1 MPRPKRS
8 KRRRSPNRLTAG
20 FRRLVSK
27 ALARPVDGKTGFD
40 IQPVKLAGFTLSA
53 RAATPVGR
61 PTLEQWTHAFWF
73 ACATEEAADYW
84 IGDLLALAESR
95 ADWQEKLDQAMTVS
109 GLARHT
115 LDNKLYVSR
124 HVAEAER
131 QIAPT
136 PAHAAEV
143 AKLPVRSQRALLT
156 KAKEEGWTV
165 RELRKELRAT
175 QRDAPVDTT
184 KKAPDAL
191 EQFLADRHITTLWP
205 RDVDA
210 LRKFIAQQT
219 APLVSLDLV
228 ERGVALIEQCNVR
241 RQSADVIRTV
251 LVDDLEAFVRDVLA
265 VVG

>member
-1 MPRPKRS
+1 M
-8 KRRRSPNRLTAG
+8 
-20 FRRLVSK
+20 SK
-27 ALARPVDGKTGFD
+27 ALALPVDGKSGFD
-40 IQPVKLAGFTLSA
+40 LQPVKLAGFTLSA
-53 RAATPVGR
+53 RAAKPVGR
-61 PTLEQWTHAFWF
+61 PTLEQWTQAFWF

-84 IGDLLALAESR
+84 VGDLLALAETR
-95 ADWQEKLDQAMTVS
+95 ADWQDKIDQAMSVS

-165 RELRKELRAT
+165 RDLRKELRAA
-175 QRDAPVDTT
+175 QKDAPVDTT

-210 LRKFIAQQT
+210 LRKFIAAQIPPT
-219 APLVSLDLV
+219 VDAELVARAVTLLDRAAAIGAGTSL
-228 ERGVALIEQCNVR
+228 EHIASVAEGLEQL
-241 RQSADVIRTV
+241 T
-251 LVDDLEAFVRDVLA
+251 RDWLA